1 MSIKNGW
8 WLTCLLLLVFCGCTD
23 DVEAPTSPQSKQ
35 EVHTVAVIMPMS
47 HGLDKHWKRTLS
59 FLNRNMDIAFKG
71 QEKAIKLRYELYDED
86 KEDMSRLADTLAQRK
101 DIEAVVGCLYSDHAA
116 EMITKL
122 ADAEKTFLTVST
134 SADLTRGNTQHGYL
148 WSMVETDITQCEV
161 LLSKALDYGA
171 KRVSLLTLEN
181 NSYSQTF
188 VDWFSFQAGE
198 LGLEVTGIHLYNEQN
213 VTEVSQRACDEETD
227 YIICVPATVE
237 EVQWM
242 CEAFQKYDATHP
254 FSPKKLFGDTAYGS
268 DVINKYAKYVEGI
281 EGVTFGADPESGFE
295 VSYKT
300 FFRDELSLGE
310 SQIYDACMML
320 YYGFW
325 YQLIHANQSLSLKES
340 LRAVVDG
347 RDNNHYGWMGE
358 DMRFVIES
366 FAKGGHPNITGASGS
381 LDFDKDVYTSV
392 LESTYANFMVYNGRY
407 VTLGYNKSNGGR
419 RSDKTLAGWNWKKN
433 QIQDFS
439 DETDIRYPALQDKWA
454 LLVASSKDW
463 KNYRHQADILSVYQ
477 MIRERGYPDDHIIL
491 IMEDDLAQN
500 PKNPF
505 KGEVKTDLAESN
517 LYQNFDIDYKMSDL
531 TPTDI
536 MNILS
541 GKKTSRTPIV
551 IESTDKDNILIF
563 WSGHGTQAE
572 LCWGDEFMG
581 VRKEMVSNTLRQM
594 AKEKKYRK
602 LLCLIEACYSGS
614 IVKDIQ
620 IPGALFITAAN
631 DKETSKADNF
641 SNQLG
646 VWMTNRFTYGLR
658 EQLETDMS
666 VPLRDLYYRLFINT
680 IGSHVMVYN
689 TANFGNIHMNNI
701 SEFFLY

>member
-8 WLTCLLLLVFCGCTD
+8 WLTCLLLLAFCGCAD
-23 DVEAPTSPQSKQ
+23 DIEAPTSLQSKQ

-86 KEDMSRLADTLAQRK
+86 KEDMSRLADSLAKRK

-237 EVQWM
+237 EVQWI

-366 FAKGGHPNITGASGS
+366 FANGGHPNITGASGS

-407 VTLGYNKSNGGR
+407 VTLGYYKSNGGR

-439 DETDIRYPALQDKWA
+439 DEIDIRYPVLQDKWA

-581 VRKEMVSNTLRQM
+581 VRKEMVSNTLKQM

-602 LLCLIEACYSGS
+602 MLFLIEACYSGS

>member
-8 WLTCLLLLVFCGCTD
+8 WLTCLLLLAFCGCAD
-23 DVEAPTSPQSKQ
+23 DIEAPTSPQSKQ

-86 KEDMSRLADTLAQRK
+86 KEDMSRLADSLAKRK

-237 EVQWM
+237 EVQWI

-439 DETDIRYPALQDKWA
+439 DETDIRYPVLQDKWA

-477 MIRERGYPDDHIIL
+477 MIRKRGYPDDHIIL

-517 LYQNFDIDYKMSDL
+517 LYQNIDIDYKMSDL

-602 LLCLIEACYSGS
+602 MLCLIEACYSGS

>member
-8 WLTCLLLLVFCGCTD
+8 WLTCLLLLAFCGCAD
-23 DVEAPTSPQSKQ
+23 DIEAPTSLQSKQ

-86 KEDMSRLADTLAQRK
+86 KEDMSRLADSLAKRK

-134 SADLTRGNTQHGYL
+134 SADLTRGSTQHGYL

-198 LGLEVTGIHLYNEQN
+198 LGFEVTGIHLYNEQN

-237 EVQWM
+237 EVQWI

-439 DETDIRYPALQDKWA
+439 DGTDIRYPVLQDKWA

-541 GKKTSRTPIV
+541 GKKNSRTPIV

-581 VRKEMVSNTLRQM
+581 VRKDMIGNTLRQM

-602 LLCLIEACYSGS
+602 MLCLIEACYSGS

-689 TANFGNIHMNNI
+689 TANFGNIHTNNI

>member
-8 WLTCLLLLVFCGCTD
+8 WLTCLLLLAFCGCAD
-23 DVEAPTSPQSKQ
+23 DIEAPTSLQSKQ

-86 KEDMSRLADTLAQRK
+86 KEDMSRLADSLAKRK

-237 EVQWM
+237 EVQWI

-366 FAKGGHPNITGASGS
+366 FANGRHPNITGASGS
-381 LDFDKDVYTSV
+381 LDFDQDVYTSV

-477 MIRERGYPDDHIIL
+477 MFRERGYPDDHIIL

-581 VRKEMVSNTLRQM
+581 VRKDMIGNTLRQM

-602 LLCLIEACYSGS
+602 MLFLIEACYSGS

>member
-8 WLTCLLLLVFCGCTD
+8 WLTCLLLLAFCGCAD
-23 DVEAPTSPQSKQ
+23 DIEAPTSPQSKQ

-71 QEKAIKLRYELYDED
+71 QEKAIKLRYELYDEN
-86 KEDMSRLADTLAQRK
+86 KEDMSRLADSLAKRK

-237 EVQWM
+237 EVQWI

-281 EGVTFGADPESGFE
+281 EGVTFGGDPESGFE

-347 RDNNHYGWMGE
+347 RDNNHHGWMGE

-407 VTLGYNKSNGGR
+407 VTLGYYKSNGGR

-439 DETDIRYPALQDKWA
+439 DEIDIRYPVLQDKWA

-581 VRKEMVSNTLRQM
+581 VRKEMVSNTLKQM

-602 LLCLIEACYSGS
+602 MLFLIEACYSGS

>member
-8 WLTCLLLLVFCGCTD
+8 WLTCLLLLAFCGCAD
-23 DVEAPTSPQSKQ
+23 DIEAPTSPQSKQ

-86 KEDMSRLADTLAQRK
+86 KEDMSRLADSLAKRK

-237 EVQWM
+237 EVQWI

-407 VTLGYNKSNGGR
+407 VTLGYYKSNGGR

-439 DETDIRYPALQDKWA
+439 DETDIRYPVLQDKWA

-581 VRKEMVSNTLRQM
+581 VRKEMVSNTLKQM

-602 LLCLIEACYSGS
+602 MLFLIEACYSGS

>member
-8 WLTCLLLLVFCGCTD
+8 WLTCLLLLAFCGCAD
-23 DVEAPTSPQSKQ
+23 DIEAPTSLQSKQ

-86 KEDMSRLADTLAQRK
+86 KEDMSRLADSLAKRK

-237 EVQWM
+237 EVQWI

-366 FAKGGHPNITGASGS
+366 FANGRHPNITGASGS
-381 LDFDKDVYTSV
+381 LDFDQDVYTSV

-439 DETDIRYPALQDKWA
+439 DEIDIRYPVLQDKWA

-581 VRKEMVSNTLRQM
+581 VRKEMVSNTLKQM

-602 LLCLIEACYSGS
+602 MLFLIEACYSGS

>member
-8 WLTCLLLLVFCGCTD
+8 WLTCLLLLAFCGCAD
-23 DVEAPTSPQSKQ
+23 DIEAPTSPQSKQ

-71 QEKAIKLRYELYDED
+71 QEKAIKLRYELYDEN
-86 KEDMSRLADTLAQRK
+86 KEDMSRLADSLAKRK

-237 EVQWM
+237 EVQWI

-407 VTLGYNKSNGGR
+407 VTLGYYKSNGGR

-439 DETDIRYPALQDKWA
+439 DEIDIRYPVLQDKWA

-581 VRKEMVSNTLRQM
+581 VRKEMVSNTLKQM

-602 LLCLIEACYSGS
+602 MLFLIEACYSGS

-646 VWMTNRFTYGLR
+646 VWMTNRFIYGLR

>member
-8 WLTCLLLLVFCGCTD
+8 WLTCLLLLAFCGCAD
-23 DVEAPTSPQSKQ
+23 DIGAPTSLQSKQ

-86 KEDMSRLADTLAQRK
+86 KEDMSRLADSLAKRK

-237 EVQWM
+237 EVQWI

-366 FAKGGHPNITGASGS
+366 FANGGHPNITGASGS

-407 VTLGYNKSNGGR
+407 VTLGYYKSNGGR

-439 DETDIRYPALQDKWA
+439 DETDIRYPVLQDKWA

-581 VRKEMVSNTLRQM
+581 VRKEMVSNTLKQM

-602 LLCLIEACYSGS
+602 MLFLIEACYSGS

>member
-8 WLTCLLLLVFCGCTD
+8 WLTCLLLLAFCGCAD
-23 DVEAPTSPQSKQ
+23 DIEAPTSLQSKQ

-86 KEDMSRLADTLAQRK
+86 KEDMSRLADSLAKRK

-237 EVQWM
+237 EVQWI

-366 FAKGGHPNITGASGS
+366 FANGGHPNITGASGS

-407 VTLGYNKSNGGR
+407 VTLGYYKSNGGR

-439 DETDIRYPALQDKWA
+439 DETDIRYPVLQDKWA

-541 GKKTSRTPIV
+541 GKKNSRTPIV

-581 VRKEMVSNTLRQM
+581 VRKDMIGNTLRQM

-602 LLCLIEACYSGS
+602 MLCLIEACYSGS

-701 SEFFLY
+701 SDFFLY

>member
-8 WLTCLLLLVFCGCTD
+8 WLTCLLLLAFCGCAD
-23 DVEAPTSPQSKQ
+23 DIEAPTSPQSKQ

-86 KEDMSRLADTLAQRK
+86 KEDMSRLADSLAKRK

-237 EVQWM
+237 EVQWI

-366 FAKGGHPNITGASGS
+366 FANGGHPNITGASGS

-407 VTLGYNKSNGGR
+407 VTLGYYKSNGGR

-439 DETDIRYPALQDKWA
+439 DETDIRYPVLQDKWA

-581 VRKEMVSNTLRQM
+581 VRKEMVSNTLKQM

-602 LLCLIEACYSGS
+602 MLFLIEACYSGS

-658 EQLETDMS
+658 EQLETNMS

>member
-8 WLTCLLLLVFCGCTD
+8 WLTCLLLLAFCGCAD
-23 DVEAPTSPQSKQ
+23 DIEAPTSPQSKQ

-86 KEDMSRLADTLAQRK
+86 KEDMSRLADSLAKRK

-237 EVQWM
+237 EVQWI

-366 FAKGGHPNITGASGS
+366 FANGGHPNITGASGS

-407 VTLGYNKSNGGR
+407 VTLGYYKSNGGR

-439 DETDIRYPALQDKWA
+439 DEIDISYQVLQDKWA

-581 VRKEMVSNTLRQM
+581 VRKEMVSNTLKQM

-602 LLCLIEACYSGS
+602 MLFLIEACYSGS

>member
-8 WLTCLLLLVFCGCTD
+8 WLTCLLLLAFCGCAD
-23 DVEAPTSPQSKQ
+23 DIEAPTSPQSKQ

-86 KEDMSRLADTLAQRK
+86 KEDMSRLADSLAKRK

-134 SADLTRGNTQHGYL
+134 SADLTRGSTQHGYL

-237 EVQWM
+237 EVQWI

-358 DMRFVIES
+358 DIRFVIES

-439 DETDIRYPALQDKWA
+439 DGTDIRYPVLQDKWA

-541 GKKTSRTPIV
+541 GKKNSRTPIV

-581 VRKEMVSNTLRQM
+581 VRKDMIGNTLRQM

-602 LLCLIEACYSGS
+602 MLCLIEACYSGS

-689 TANFGNIHMNNI
+689 TANFGNIHTNNI

>member
-8 WLTCLLLLVFCGCTD
+8 WLTCLLLLAFCGCAD
-23 DVEAPTSPQSKQ
+23 DIEAPTSLQSKQ

-86 KEDMSRLADTLAQRK
+86 KEDMSRLADSLAKRK

-237 EVQWM
+237 EVQWI

-366 FAKGGHPNITGASGS
+366 FANGGHPNITGASGS
-381 LDFDKDVYTSV
+381 LDFDQDVYTSV

-407 VTLGYNKSNGGR
+407 VTLGYYKSNGGR

-439 DETDIRYPALQDKWA
+439 DETDIRYPVLQDKWA

-581 VRKEMVSNTLRQM
+581 VRKEMVSNTLKQM

-602 LLCLIEACYSGS
+602 MLFLIEACYSGS

>member
-8 WLTCLLLLVFCGCTD
+8 WLTCLLLLAFCGCAD
-23 DVEAPTSPQSKQ
+23 DIEAPTSLQSKQ

-86 KEDMSRLADTLAQRK
+86 KEDMSRLTDSLAKRK

-237 EVQWM
+237 EVQWI

-366 FAKGGHPNITGASGS
+366 FANGGHPNITGASGS

-407 VTLGYNKSNGGR
+407 VTLGYYKSNGGR

-439 DETDIRYPALQDKWA
+439 DETDIRYPVLQDKWA

-581 VRKEMVSNTLRQM
+581 VRKEMVSNTLKQM

-602 LLCLIEACYSGS
+602 MLFLIEACYSGS

>member
-8 WLTCLLLLVFCGCTD
+8 WLTCLLLLAFCGCAD
-23 DVEAPTSPQSKQ
+23 DIEAPTSPQSKQ

-71 QEKAIKLRYELYDED
+71 EEKAIKLRYELYDED
-86 KEDMSRLADTLAQRK
+86 KEDMSRLADSLAKRK

-134 SADLTRGNTQHGYL
+134 SADLTRSNTQHGYL

-237 EVQWM
+237 EVQWI

-439 DETDIRYPALQDKWA
+439 DETDIRYPVLQDKWA

-531 TPTDI
+531 APTDI

-581 VRKEMVSNTLRQM
+581 VRKEMVSNTLKQM

-602 LLCLIEACYSGS
+602 MLFLIEACYSGS

>member
-8 WLTCLLLLVFCGCTD
+8 WLTCLLLLAFCGCAD
-23 DVEAPTSPQSKQ
+23 DIEAPTSPQSKQ

-71 QEKAIKLRYELYDED
+71 EEKAIKLRYELYDED
-86 KEDMSRLADTLAQRK
+86 KEDMSRLADSLAKRK

-237 EVQWM
+237 EVQWI

-366 FAKGGHPNITGASGS
+366 FANGGHPNITGASGS

-407 VTLGYNKSNGGR
+407 VTLGYYKSNGGR

-439 DETDIRYPALQDKWA
+439 DEIDIRYPVLQDKWA

-581 VRKEMVSNTLRQM
+581 VRKEMVSNTLKQM

-602 LLCLIEACYSGS
+602 MLFLIEACYSGS

>member
-8 WLTCLLLLVFCGCTD
+8 WLTCLLLLAFCGCAD
-23 DVEAPTSPQSKQ
+23 DIEAPTSPQSKQ

-86 KEDMSRLADTLAQRK
+86 KEDMSRLADSLAKRK
-101 DIEAVVGCLYSDHAA
+101 DIEAVVGCLYSDHAV

-122 ADAEKTFLTVST
+122 ADAEKNFLTVST

-237 EVQWM
+237 EVQWI

-366 FAKGGHPNITGASGS
+366 FSKGGHPNITGASGS

-439 DETDIRYPALQDKWA
+439 DETDIRYPVLQDKWA

-581 VRKEMVSNTLRQM
+581 VRKEMVSNTLKQM

-602 LLCLIEACYSGS
+602 MLFLIEACYSGS

>member
-8 WLTCLLLLVFCGCTD
+8 WLTCLLLLAFCGCAD
-23 DVEAPTSPQSKQ
+23 DIEAPTSLQSKQ

-86 KEDMSRLADTLAQRK
+86 KEDMSRLADSLAKRK

-237 EVQWM
+237 EVQWI

-366 FAKGGHPNITGASGS
+366 FANGGHPNITGASGS

-407 VTLGYNKSNGGR
+407 VTLGYYKSNGGR

-439 DETDIRYPALQDKWA
+439 DETDIRYPVLQDKWA

-477 MIRERGYPDDHIIL
+477 MFRERGYPDDHIIL

-581 VRKEMVSNTLRQM
+581 VRKEMVSNTLKQM

-602 LLCLIEACYSGS
+602 MLFLIEACYSGS

>member
-8 WLTCLLLLVFCGCTD
+8 WLTCLLLLAFCGCAD
-23 DVEAPTSPQSKQ
+23 DIEAPTSPQSKQ

-71 QEKAIKLRYELYDED
+71 QEKAIKLRYELYDEN
-86 KEDMSRLADTLAQRK
+86 KEDMSRLADSLAKRK

-237 EVQWM
+237 EVQWI

-281 EGVTFGADPESGFE
+281 EGVTFGGDPESGFE

-347 RDNNHYGWMGE
+347 RDNNHYSWMGE

-439 DETDIRYPALQDKWA
+439 DETDIRYPVLQDKWA

-581 VRKEMVSNTLRQM
+581 VRKEMVSNTLKQM

-602 LLCLIEACYSGS
+602 MLFLIESCYSGS

>member
-8 WLTCLLLLVFCGCTD
+8 WLTCLLLLAFCGCAD
-23 DVEAPTSPQSKQ
+23 DIEAPTSLQSKQ

-86 KEDMSRLADTLAQRK
+86 KEDMSRLADSLAKRK

-237 EVQWM
+237 EVQWI

-366 FAKGGHPNITGASGS
+366 FANGGHPNITGASGS

-407 VTLGYNKSNGGR
+407 VTLGYYKSNGGR

-439 DETDIRYPALQDKWA
+439 DETDIRYPVLQDKWA

-517 LYQNFDIDYKMSDL
+517 LYQNFDIDYKMSNL

-541 GKKTSRTPIV
+541 GKKNSRTPIV

-581 VRKEMVSNTLRQM
+581 VRKDMIGNTLRQM

-602 LLCLIEACYSGS
+602 MLCLIEACYSGS

>member
-8 WLTCLLLLVFCGCTD
+8 WLTCLLLLAFCGCAD
-23 DVEAPTSPQSKQ
+23 DIEAPTSLQSKQ

-86 KEDMSRLADTLAQRK
+86 KEDMSRLADSLAKRK

-122 ADAEKTFLTVST
+122 ADAEKTILTVST

-237 EVQWM
+237 EVQWI

-366 FAKGGHPNITGASGS
+366 FANGGHPNITGASGS

-407 VTLGYNKSNGGR
+407 VTLGYYKSNGGR

-439 DETDIRYPALQDKWA
+439 DETDIRYPVLQDKWA

-581 VRKEMVSNTLRQM
+581 VRKEMVSNTLKQM

-602 LLCLIEACYSGS
+602 MLFLIEACYSGS

>member
-8 WLTCLLLLVFCGCTD
+8 WLTCLLLLAFCGCAD
-23 DVEAPTSPQSKQ
+23 DIEAPTSPQSKQ

-71 QEKAIKLRYELYDED
+71 QEKAIKLRYELYDEN
-86 KEDMSRLADTLAQRK
+86 KEDMSRLADSLAKRK

-237 EVQWM
+237 EVQWI

-366 FAKGGHPNITGASGS
+366 FANGGHPNITGASGS

-407 VTLGYNKSNGGR
+407 VTLGYYKSNGGR

-439 DETDIRYPALQDKWA
+439 DETDIRYPVLQDKWA

-581 VRKEMVSNTLRQM
+581 VRKEMVSNTLKQM

-602 LLCLIEACYSGS
+602 MLFLIEACYSGS

>member
-8 WLTCLLLLVFCGCTD
+8 WLTCLLLLAFCGCAD
-23 DVEAPTSPQSKQ
+23 DIEAPTSLQSKQ

-86 KEDMSRLADTLAQRK
+86 KEDMSRLADSLAKRK

-237 EVQWM
+237 EVQWI

-325 YQLIHANQSLSLKES
+325 YHLIHANQSLSLKES

-366 FAKGGHPNITGASGS
+366 FANGGHPNITGASGS

-407 VTLGYNKSNGGR
+407 VTLGYYKSNGGR

-439 DETDIRYPALQDKWA
+439 DETDIRYPVLQDKWA

-541 GKKTSRTPIV
+541 GKKNSRTPIV

-581 VRKEMVSNTLRQM
+581 VRKDMIGNTLRQM

-602 LLCLIEACYSGS
+602 MLCLIEACYSGS

>member
-8 WLTCLLLLVFCGCTD
+8 WLTCLLLLAFCGCAD
-23 DVEAPTSPQSKQ
+23 DIEAPTSLQSKQ

-86 KEDMSRLADTLAQRK
+86 KEDMSRLADSLAKRK

-237 EVQWM
+237 EVQWI

-366 FAKGGHPNITGASGS
+366 FANGGHPNITGASGS

-407 VTLGYNKSNGGR
+407 VTLGYYKSNGGR

-439 DETDIRYPALQDKWA
+439 DETDIRYPVLQDKWA

-541 GKKTSRTPIV
+541 GKKNSRTPIV

-581 VRKEMVSNTLRQM
+581 VRKDMIGNTLRQM

-602 LLCLIEACYSGS
+602 MLFLIEACYSGS

>member
-8 WLTCLLLLVFCGCTD
+8 WLTCLLLLAFCGCAD
-23 DVEAPTSPQSKQ
+23 DIEAPTSLQSKQ

-86 KEDMSRLADTLAQRK
+86 KEDMSRLADSLAKRK

-237 EVQWM
+237 EVQWI

-281 EGVTFGADPESGFE
+281 EGVTFGADPESGFK

-366 FAKGGHPNITGASGS
+366 FANGGHPNITGASGS

-407 VTLGYNKSNGGR
+407 VTLGYYKSNGGR

-439 DETDIRYPALQDKWA
+439 DETDIRYPVLQDKWA

-581 VRKEMVSNTLRQM
+581 VRKEMVSNTLKQM

-602 LLCLIEACYSGS
+602 MLFLIEACYSGS

>member
-8 WLTCLLLLVFCGCTD
+8 WLTCLLLLAFCGCAD
-23 DVEAPTSPQSKQ
+23 DIEAPTSPQSKQ

-86 KEDMSRLADTLAQRK
+86 KEDMSRLADSLAKRK

-237 EVQWM
+237 EVQWI

-366 FAKGGHPNITGASGS
+366 FANGGHPNITGASGS

-407 VTLGYNKSNGGR
+407 VTLGYYKSNGGR

-439 DETDIRYPALQDKWA
+439 DETDIRYPVLQDK
-454 LLVASSKDW
+454 
-463 KNYRHQADILSVYQ
+463 
-477 MIRERGYPDDHIIL
+477 
-491 IMEDDLAQN
+491 
-500 PKNPF
+500 
-505 KGEVKTDLAESN
+505 
-517 LYQNFDIDYKMSDL
+517 
-531 TPTDI
+531 
-536 MNILS
+536 
-541 GKKTSRTPIV
+541 
-551 IESTDKDNILIF
+551 
-563 WSGHGTQAE
+563 
-572 LCWGDEFMG
+572 
-581 VRKEMVSNTLRQM
+581 
-594 AKEKKYRK
+594 
-602 LLCLIEACYSGS
+602 
-614 IVKDIQ
+614 
-620 IPGALFITAAN
+620 
-631 DKETSKADNF
+631 
-641 SNQLG
+641 
-646 VWMTNRFTYGLR
+646 
-658 EQLETDMS
+658 
-666 VPLRDLYYRLFINT
+666 
-680 IGSHVMVYN
+680 
-689 TANFGNIHMNNI
+689 
-701 SEFFLY
+701 

>member
-8 WLTCLLLLVFCGCTD
+8 WLTCLLLLAFCGCAD
-23 DVEAPTSPQSKQ
+23 DIEAPTSPQSKQ

-86 KEDMSRLADTLAQRK
+86 KEDMSRLADSLAKRK

-237 EVQWM
+237 EVQWI

-254 FSPKKLFGDTAYGS
+254 FSPKKLFGDTAYGR

-366 FAKGGHPNITGASGS
+366 FSKGGHPNITGASGS

-439 DETDIRYPALQDKWA
+439 DETDIRYPVLQDKWA

-541 GKKTSRTPIV
+541 GKKNSRTPIV

-581 VRKEMVSNTLRQM
+581 VRKEMVSNTLKQM

-602 LLCLIEACYSGS
+602 MLFLIEACYSGS

>member
-8 WLTCLLLLVFCGCTD
+8 WLTCLLLLAFCGCAD
-23 DVEAPTSPQSKQ
+23 DIEAPTSPQSKQ

-71 QEKAIKLRYELYDED
+71 QEKAIKLRYELYDEN
-86 KEDMSRLADTLAQRK
+86 KEDMSRLADSLAKRK

-237 EVQWM
+237 EVQWI

-281 EGVTFGADPESGFE
+281 EGVTFGGDPESGFE

-407 VTLGYNKSNGGR
+407 VTLGYYKSNGGR

-439 DETDIRYPALQDKWA
+439 DEIDIRYPVLQDKWA

-581 VRKEMVSNTLRQM
+581 VRKEMVSNTLKQM

-602 LLCLIEACYSGS
+602 MLFLIEACYSGS

-646 VWMTNRFTYGLR
+646 VWMTNRFIYGLR

>member
-8 WLTCLLLLVFCGCTD
+8 WLTCLLLLAFCGCAD
-23 DVEAPTSPQSKQ
+23 DIETPTSPQSKQ

-71 QEKAIKLRYELYDED
+71 QEKAIKLRYELYDEN
-86 KEDMSRLADTLAQRK
+86 KEDMSRLADSLAKRK

-237 EVQWM
+237 EVQWI

-281 EGVTFGADPESGFE
+281 EGVTFGGDPESGFE

-407 VTLGYNKSNGGR
+407 VTLGYYKSNGGR

-439 DETDIRYPALQDKWA
+439 DEIDIRYPVLQDKWA

-581 VRKEMVSNTLRQM
+581 VRKEMVSNTLKQM

-602 LLCLIEACYSGS
+602 MLFLIEACYSGS

>member
-8 WLTCLLLLVFCGCTD
+8 WLTCLLLLAFCGCAD
-23 DVEAPTSPQSKQ
+23 DIEAPTSLQSKQ

-86 KEDMSRLADTLAQRK
+86 KEDMSRLADSLAKRK

-237 EVQWM
+237 EVQWI

-366 FAKGGHPNITGASGS
+366 FANGGHPNITGASGS

-407 VTLGYNKSNGGR
+407 VTLGYYKSNGGR

-439 DETDIRYPALQDKWA
+439 DETDIRYPVLQDKWA

-491 IMEDDLAQN
+491 IMEDDLAQK

-581 VRKEMVSNTLRQM
+581 VRKEMVSNTLKQM

-602 LLCLIEACYSGS
+602 MLFLIEACYSGS

>member
-8 WLTCLLLLVFCGCTD
+8 WLTCLLLLAFCGCAD
-23 DVEAPTSPQSKQ
+23 DIEAPTSLQSKQ

-86 KEDMSRLADTLAQRK
+86 KEDMSRLADSLAKRK

-237 EVQWM
+237 EVQWI

-366 FAKGGHPNITGASGS
+366 FANGGHPNITGASGS

-407 VTLGYNKSNGGR
+407 VTLGYYKSNGGR

-439 DETDIRYPALQDKWA
+439 DETDIRYPVLQDKWA

-581 VRKEMVSNTLRQM
+581 VRKEMVSNTLKQM

-602 LLCLIEACYSGS
+602 MLFLIEACYSGS

-646 VWMTNRFTYGLR
+646 VWMTNRVTYGLR

>member
-8 WLTCLLLLVFCGCTD
+8 WLTCLLLLAFCGCAD
-23 DVEAPTSPQSKQ
+23 DIEAPTSPQSKQ

-86 KEDMSRLADTLAQRK
+86 KENMSRLADSLAKRK

-237 EVQWM
+237 EVQWI

-254 FSPKKLFGDTAYGS
+254 YSPKKLFGDTAYGS

-366 FAKGGHPNITGASGS
+366 FSKGGHPNITGASGS

-439 DETDIRYPALQDKWA
+439 DETDIRYPVLQDKWA

-505 KGEVKTDLAESN
+505 KGEVKTDLAEAN

-531 TPTDI
+531 APTDI

-581 VRKEMVSNTLRQM
+581 VRKEMVSNTLKQM

-602 LLCLIEACYSGS
+602 MLFLIEACYSGS

-620 IPGALFITAAN
+620 IPGALFITDAN

>member
-8 WLTCLLLLVFCGCTD
+8 WLTCLLLLAFCGCAD
-23 DVEAPTSPQSKQ
+23 DIEAPTSPQSKQ

-71 QEKAIKLRYELYDED
+71 EEKAIKLRYELYDED
-86 KEDMSRLADTLAQRK
+86 KEDMSRLADSLAKRK

-237 EVQWM
+237 EVQWI

-366 FAKGGHPNITGASGS
+366 FANGGHPNITGASGS

-407 VTLGYNKSNGGR
+407 VTLGYYKSNGGR

-439 DETDIRYPALQDKWA
+439 DETDIRYPVLQDKWA

-477 MIRERGYPDDHIIL
+477 MIRERGYPDDHILL

-581 VRKEMVSNTLRQM
+581 VRKEMVSNTLKQM

-602 LLCLIEACYSGS
+602 MLFLIEACYSGS

>member
-8 WLTCLLLLVFCGCTD
+8 WLTCLLLLAFCGCAD
-23 DVEAPTSPQSKQ
+23 DIEAPTSPQSKQ

-71 QEKAIKLRYELYDED
+71 QEKAIKLRYELYDEN
-86 KEDMSRLADTLAQRK
+86 KEDMSRLADSLAKRK
-101 DIEAVVGCLYSDHAA
+101 DIEAVVGCLYSDHAV

-237 EVQWM
+237 EVQWI

-281 EGVTFGADPESGFE
+281 EGVTFGGDPESGFE

-581 VRKEMVSNTLRQM
+581 VRKEMVSNTLKQM

-602 LLCLIEACYSGS
+602 MLFLIEACYSGS

>member
-8 WLTCLLLLVFCGCTD
+8 WLTCLLLLAFCGCAD
-23 DVEAPTSPQSKQ
+23 DIEAPTSLQSKQ

-86 KEDMSRLADTLAQRK
+86 KEDMSRLADSLAKRK

-237 EVQWM
+237 EVQWI

-366 FAKGGHPNITGASGS
+366 FANEGHPNITGASGS

-407 VTLGYNKSNGGR
+407 VTLGYYKSNGGR

-439 DETDIRYPALQDKWA
+439 DETDIRYPVLQDKWA

-581 VRKEMVSNTLRQM
+581 VRKEMVSNTLKQM

-602 LLCLIEACYSGS
+602 MLFLIEACYSGS

>member
-8 WLTCLLLLVFCGCTD
+8 WLTCLLLLAFCGCAD
-23 DVEAPTSPQSKQ
+23 DIEAPTSLQSKQ

-71 QEKAIKLRYELYDED
+71 QEKAIKLRYELYDEN
-86 KEDMSRLADTLAQRK
+86 KEDMSRLADSLAKRK

-237 EVQWM
+237 EVQWI

-281 EGVTFGADPESGFE
+281 EGVTFGGDPESGFE

-366 FAKGGHPNITGASGS
+366 FANGGHPNITGASGS

-407 VTLGYNKSNGGR
+407 VTLGYYKSNGGR

-439 DETDIRYPALQDKWA
+439 DETDIRYPVLQDKWA

-581 VRKEMVSNTLRQM
+581 VRKEMVSNTLKQM

-602 LLCLIEACYSGS
+602 MLFLIEACYSGS

>member
-8 WLTCLLLLVFCGCTD
+8 WLTCLLLLAFCGCAD
-23 DVEAPTSPQSKQ
+23 DIEAPTSPQSKQ

-86 KEDMSRLADTLAQRK
+86 KEDMSRLADSLAKRK

-134 SADLTRGNTQHGYL
+134 SADLTRGSTQHGYL

-198 LGLEVTGIHLYNEQN
+198 LGFEVTGIHLYNEQN

-237 EVQWM
+237 EVQWI

-439 DETDIRYPALQDKWA
+439 DGTDIRYPVLQDKWA

-541 GKKTSRTPIV
+541 GKKNSRTPIV

-581 VRKEMVSNTLRQM
+581 VRKDMIGNTLRQM

-602 LLCLIEACYSGS
+602 MLCLIEACYSGS

-689 TANFGNIHMNNI
+689 TANFGNIHTNNI

>member
-8 WLTCLLLLVFCGCTD
+8 WLTCLLLLAFCGCAD
-23 DVEAPTSPQSKQ
+23 DIEAPTSLQSKQ

-86 KEDMSRLADTLAQRK
+86 KEDMSRLADSLAKRK

-198 LGLEVTGIHLYNEQN
+198 LGFEVTGIHLYNEQN

-237 EVQWM
+237 EVQWI

-366 FAKGGHPNITGASGS
+366 FANGGHPNITGASGS

-439 DETDIRYPALQDKWA
+439 DGTDIRYPVLQDKWA

-541 GKKTSRTPIV
+541 GKKNSRTPIV

-581 VRKEMVSNTLRQM
+581 VRKDMIGNTLRQM

-602 LLCLIEACYSGS
+602 MLCLIEACYSGS